1 MHALKGWKYP
11 NLTFFVFSL
20 LSAAVLTRAGFF
32 QEIVAVLGSWA
43 YVGAFFAGL
52 LFVSTFTVSFG
63 GVLLFQMAESLTV
76 WEVALAAGL
85 GAVVSDFFIF
95 KFVKNNLV
103 REVQPLY
110 NTLGGKGINHVLH
123 TRYFSWTL
131 PFVGA
136 LIIASPLPDE
146 IGVSLMGLSKMKA
159 WQFLAISFA
168 LNALGITLVI
178 LGASLF

>member
-1 MHALKGWKYP
+1 
-11 NLTFFVFSL
+11 
-20 LSAAVLTRAGFF
+20 
-32 QEIVAVLGSWA
+32 
-43 YVGAFFAGL
+43 
-52 LFVSTFTVSFG
+52 
-63 GVLLFQMAESLTV
+63 MAESLTV